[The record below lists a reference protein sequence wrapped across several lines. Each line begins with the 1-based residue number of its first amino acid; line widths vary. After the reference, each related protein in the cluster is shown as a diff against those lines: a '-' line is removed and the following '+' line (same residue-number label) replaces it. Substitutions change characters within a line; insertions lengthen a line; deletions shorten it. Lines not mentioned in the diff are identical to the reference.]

1 MEALG
6 IDPALLISQIVN
18 FLLLLLVLRFLLYKP
33 ILNMLQERRE
43 KIKEGLQYA
52 ERVKEEAAAEREKH
66 QKELE
71 EARRKAE
78 EAIAQASRI
87 SEQEREKI
95 VAEAQ
100 EEAHRILEQARAEIE
115 YERRQAMIDLQEQA
129 VELAI
134 AAASKV
140 IDKSL
145 DKKEHR
151 RLIKEFLAES
161 GDLG

>member
-52 ERVKEEAAAEREKH
+52 ERVKEEMTAEREKH

-87 SEQEREKI
+87 SEKEREKI

>member
-43 KIKEGLQYA
+43 KIKESLQYA
-52 ERVKEEAAAEREKH
+52 EQVKEEAAAEREKH

-71 EARRKAE
+71 EAHRKAE

-87 SEQEREKI
+87 SEQERENI

>member
-6 IDPALLISQIVN
+6 IDPALLISQIVD

-52 ERVKEEAAAEREKH
+52 ERVKEEMTAEREKH

-87 SEQEREKI
+87 SEKEREKI

-100 EEAHRILEQARAEIE
+100 EEAHRILEQARGEIE

-145 DKKEHR
+145 DEKEHR
-151 RLIKEFLAES
+151 RLIEEFLAES

>member
-43 KIKEGLQYA
+43 KIKESLQYA
-52 ERVKEEAAAEREKH
+52 EQVKEEEAAEQEKH

-71 EARRKAE
+71 EAHRKAE

-87 SEQEREKI
+87 SEKEREKI

-145 DKKEHR
+145 DEKEHR
-151 RLIKEFLAES
+151 RLIEEFLAES

>member
-6 IDPALLISQIVN
+6 IDPALLASQIVN
-18 FLLLLLVLRFLLYKP
+18 FLLLVLVLRFVLYKP

-43 KIKEGLQYA
+43 KIKESLQYA
-52 ERVKEEAAAEREKH
+52 EQVKQEAAAEREKH

-71 EARRKAE
+71 EAHRKAE
-78 EAIAQASRI
+78 EAIAQASQI

-100 EEAHRILEQARAEIE
+100 EEARRILEQARAEIE
-115 YERRQAMIDLQEQA
+115 HERRQAMIDLQEQV

-140 IDKSL
+140 IDQSL
-145 DKKEHR
+145 DEKEHR
-151 RLIKEFLAES
+151 RLIKEFLAEAS
-161 GDLG
+161 DLE

>member
-43 KIKEGLQYA
+43 KIKESLQYA
-52 ERVKEEAAAEREKH
+52 EQVKQEAAAEREKH

-78 EAIAQASRI
+78 EAVAQASRI

-100 EEAHRILEQARAEIE
+100 EEARRILEQARAEIE
-115 YERRQAMIDLQEQA
+115 YERRQAMIDLQEQV

-140 IDKSL
+140 IDQSL
-145 DKKEHR
+145 DEKEHR

-161 GDLG
+161 GDLE